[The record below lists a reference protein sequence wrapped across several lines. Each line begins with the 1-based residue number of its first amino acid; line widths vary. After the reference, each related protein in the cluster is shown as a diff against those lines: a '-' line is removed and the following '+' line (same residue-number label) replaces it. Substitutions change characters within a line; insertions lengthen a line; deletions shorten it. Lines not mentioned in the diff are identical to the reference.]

1 MGMMAVKTAAQEAK
15 KNLAAAYK
23 SSRKMFR
30 AANAKE
36 AKAAKA
42 SAAGR
47 AKLAKSIA
55 AQQKAAQRQL
65 TDAVGTMSRSLSAL
79 KVETRKKIKKANKS
93 ITAYADQLVKQQKQV
108 NALMSSQMKTLQGK
122 IKKMRRTSARN
133 IAKANEKSAAGFA
146 SVNRKI
152 NAAMKKANKAAKA
165 RFAKL
170 FMAMSKQRKAANQ
183 KLNSEVH
190 RMNRNIAKQAALE
203 DSRFQKTVKNIK
215 KARAEAT
222 KQVQAARK
230 SFATRIATTTAAIK
244 DQESRLLGE
253 IKLVGEELTT
263 FKASQLRVN
272 RRTTAEMKR
281 ITKMAN
287 LRESRSQRARGKLR
301 RLLDANKKAAHEEV
315 TALNSLF
322 TRKLSSG
329 RTKATQDARQ
339 AGRDLRASPAKLYGK
354 LAKVQ
359 LAAALAN
366 AKSAKKIN
374 KYAKKSQPAI
384 RAARKSLNARLVTMT
399 NRVAS
404 NARKATR
411 GLEVLTGVIRKFK
424 ANGKKDRALIR
435 SQNKALNKDL
445 QAKIDRYIQEGEAR
459 AKRIAHRARRNL
471 KAAKK
476 SMLLEIS
483 ARVEATADKNLSLK
497 AYCVTAR
504 GKLSGY
510 VKKGGKNLSSLGELM
525 TSVAALS
532 SVKARKAAGIGS
544 GSSKIPAI
552 FSAKNVKVSNVFSK
566 INGLVNEYSGVLAR
580 VRRVWPMGLGK
591 YLLMK
596 LEESMLAKGVLQV
609 DKVSGKKGNFVFV
622 NGRTVGLSN
631 KLNDFEALA
640 VRMVKYEA
648 TLAKLTAKLAGKV
661 SRNNKNHIAY
671 VKPPAWKGN

>member
-36 AKAAKA
+36 AAAAKK
-42 SAAGR
+42 SAAAR
-47 AKLAKSIA
+47 KKLAANIA

-93 ITAYADQLVKQQKQV
+93 ISAYADQLVKQQKEV
-108 NALMSSQMKTLQGK
+108 NALMSSQMKTLSGK
-122 IKKMRRTSARN
+122 IKKMRATSARN
-133 IAKANEKSAAGFA
+133 IGKANEKSAAGFA

-301 RLLDANKKAAHEEV
+301 ALLDANKKAAHEEV
-315 TALNSLF
+315 KALNALF
-322 TRKLSSG
+322 TRKLASV

-339 AGRDLRASPAKLYGK
+339 AGRDLRAATGKLYGK

-374 KYAKKSQPAI
+374 KYAKKSQAAI
-384 RAARKSLNARLVTMT
+384 RAARKSFNARLVTMT

-609 DKVSGKKGNFVFV
+609 DKVSGKKGN
-622 NGRTVGLSN
+622 
-631 KLNDFEALA
+631 
-640 VRMVKYEA
+640 
-648 TLAKLTAKLAGKV
+648 
-661 SRNNKNHIAY
+661 
-671 VKPPAWKGN
+671 